1 MPTDI
6 EIQSHYLQC
15 SVHWTTLE
23 IQVDSIDDFH
33 NVMSEG
39 LMSEGQIS
47 EGQMSEGL
55 MFEDLMSEGLM
66 SEGF

>member
-47 EGQMSEGL
+47 EGQMSE
-55 MFEDLMSEGLM
+55 DLMS
-66 SEGF
+66 